1 MATLKAK
8 VTVNIDYDKIVN
20 QSKLNRAQKQ
30 LVNLVRTKADPYV
43 PYLSGD
49 LKNTAQENKKSI
61 VYASYHGGTKSYA
74 AINFYT
80 NRGMGREGLNR
91 GGKRGKQ
98 WINRMWVNEGDAIV
112 NEIANTIGGKAS
124 K

>member
-49 LKNTAQENKKSI
+49 LKTPLKKIKKALYMLVIMVAQSHMLLLTTILTE
-61 VYASYHGGTKSYA
+61 V
-74 AINFYT
+74 
-80 NRGMGREGLNR
+80 
-91 GGKRGKQ
+91 
-98 WINRMWVNEGDAIV
+98 WVEKV
-112 NEIANTIGGKAS
+112 
-124 K
+124 

>member
-30 LVNLVRTKADPYV
+30 LVNLVRTKADSYV

-49 LKNTAQENKKSI
+49 LKNTAQENKKKYCI
-61 VYASYHGGTKSYA
+61 C
-74 AINFYT
+74 
-80 NRGMGREGLNR
+80 
-91 GGKRGKQ
+91 
-98 WINRMWVNEGDAIV
+98 
-112 NEIANTIGGKAS
+112 
-124 K
+124 

>member
-20 QSKLNRAQKQ
+20 QSKINRAQKQ

-61 VYASYHGGTKSYA
+61 VYASYQNK
-74 AINFYT
+74 
-80 NRGMGREGLNR
+80 
-91 GGKRGKQ
+91 
-98 WINRMWVNEGDAIV
+98 IV
-112 NEIANTIGGKAS
+112 MMS
-124 K
+124 KGN